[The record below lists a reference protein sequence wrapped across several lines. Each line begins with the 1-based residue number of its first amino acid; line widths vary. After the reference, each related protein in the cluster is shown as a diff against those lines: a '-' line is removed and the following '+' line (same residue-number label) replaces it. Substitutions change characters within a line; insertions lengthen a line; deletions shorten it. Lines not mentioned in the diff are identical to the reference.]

1 MVRKAADER
10 KDEILRAALRLADE
24 LGPDRLTTNAVAEAV
39 GLTQP
44 GIFRHF
50 PTKTVLWQAVA
61 ADIADRLRAA
71 WGEARASS
79 ATPEGRIVAL
89 VEAQLGLIEANPAIP
104 AILFSRELR
113 VENDVLRQSFVGLM
127 TAFHGILAGELAA
140 ARDAGTVRRDLAP
153 ADGAVLLI
161 SLVQGLAMRWSL
173 GGRGFALR
181 SEGERLLAVQMALFS
196 ASAQEGNQS

>member
-1 MVRKAADER
+1 MVRKTADER

-61 ADIADRLRAA
+61 ADIADRLQAA

-89 VEAQLGLIEANPAIP
+89 VDAQPALPYPRSCSRANCV
-104 AILFSRELR
+104 SR
-113 VENDVLRQSFVGLM
+113 
-127 TAFHGILAGELAA
+127 T
-140 ARDAGTVRRDLAP
+140 TC
-153 ADGAVLLI
+153 
-161 SLVQGLAMRWSL
+161 
-173 GGRGFALR
+173 
-181 SEGERLLAVQMALFS
+181 S
-196 ASAQEGNQS
+196 ASPSSD

>member
-1 MVRKAADER
+1 M
-10 KDEILRAALRLADE
+10 RAALRLADE
-24 LGPDRLTTNAVAEAV
+24 LGPDRLTTNAVARAV

-50 PTKTVLWQAVA
+50 PTKAVLWQAVA
-61 ADIADRLRAA
+61 ADIAERLQAA
-71 WGEARASS
+71 WGEAQASS

-89 VEAQLGLIEANPAIP
+89 VDVQLGLIEANPAIP

-113 VENDVLRQSFVGLM
+113 VEDDELRRTFVGLM
-127 TAFHGILAGELAA
+127 TAFHGILAGQLAA
-140 ARDAGTVRRDLAP
+140 ARDTGTVRQDLDP

-181 SEGERLLAVQMALFS
+181 PEGVRLLSVQMALFLEL
-196 ASAQEGNQS
+196 ATEGKRS